1 MMKISYHSALT
12 TTLALTL
19 AALSAAT
26 WAQKMAAEDVAR
38 LGVDLTPM
46 GAIRAANADGLIP
59 QWTGTVVGLPAGLQ
73 WDGPGTPLPDPYA
86 GEQPLFEIT
95 SANLEQYRERL
106 SPGQIA
112 MFEAYPDT
120 FRMPVYPSHR
130 EFAYADSLYAKV
142 RYNAEHSE
150 LYNNNEGIRGYI
162 GHAAFPVPGTG
173 AEVVWFTR
181 TTGAFAT
188 REGEYSDI
196 AVFPNGTRSVRRSR
210 FLQESPYADRNNP
223 LTPEYEYPKLGEYAG
238 YIMTYVTEPTR
249 DKGLITSIFEPLDY
263 SANARE
269 VWRYM
274 PGSRRVRRAPT
285 VGFDTPDGPGG
296 LKTVDEVRGF
306 NGSMERF
313 DWKLIGHKEV
323 FIPYHNYRFDDPSLS
338 YDELLTKLHANPEH
352 MRYEL
357 KRVWIAEATLKEGER
372 HLYGKRRIY
381 VDEDTG
387 LTAITENYDGRG
399 ELWKVVLFNNIYDYG
414 AQAYARRA
422 QMYHDLRAGAYIAE
436 RLVNDSAPLQFD
448 AVPMKGPAH
457 FSASNVR
464 KLGRR

>member
-1 MMKISYHSALT
+1 MMQLHNLAAVTLV
-12 TTLALTL
+12 LALV
-19 AALSAAT
+19 SGAAT
-26 WAQKMAAEDVAR
+26 AQKMSAADVAR
-38 LGVDLTPM
+38 LGKDLTPM

-59 QWTGTVVGLPAGLQ
+59 EWTGAVIGLPEGLQ
-73 WDGPGTPLPDPYA
+73 WDGPGTPLPDAYA
-86 GEQPLFEIT
+86 QEEPLFVIT
-95 SANLEQYRERL
+95 RDNMDNYRERL
-106 SPGQIA
+106 SPGQVA
-112 MFEAYPDT
+112 MFETYPDT

-142 RYNAEHSE
+142 RYNAEHAE

-162 GHAAFPVPGTG
+162 GHATFPVPATG
-173 AEVVWFTR
+173 AQVVWFTR

-196 AVFPNGTRSVRRSR
+196 AVFPNATRSVRRSR
-210 FLQESPYADRNNP
+210 FLQESPYADRNTP
-223 LTPEYEYPKLGEYAG
+223 LSSAYEYPNLGVYAA
-238 YIMTYVTEPTR
+238 YLMISVTEPAR
-249 DKGLITSIFEPLDY
+249 DKGLITSMFEPLDY
-263 SANARE
+263 AANARE
-269 VWRYM
+269 VWRYL

-313 DWKLIGHKEV
+313 DWTFIGRKEV

-338 YDELLTKLHANPEH
+338 YDELLTKFHANPDY

-357 KRVWIAEATLKEGER
+357 KRVWVAEANLKEGER
-372 HLYGKRRIY
+372 HLYAKRRIY

-387 LTAITENYDGRG
+387 LTAITENYDGHG
-399 ELWKVVLFNNIYDYG
+399 ELWKVVLFNNLYEYG
-414 AQAYARRA
+414 GQAYVRRV

-436 RLVNDSAPLQFD
+436 RLVNDSAPLLFD
-448 AVPMKGPAH
+448 VNPMNGPAY
-457 FSASNVR
+457 FSPSNVR